1 MTNICSVLFFSTNPF
16 PPLPLPLPLQPK
28 KRLSKSNLKELHD
41 CRLRAT
47 SKANPDGVRRSRQR
61 DRAMR
66 GIPAP
71 EANAELQANLDVC
84 QISCFFQQKLSFYFH
99 GILQFKL
106 FGGENVTLKT

>member
-1 MTNICSVLFFSTNPF
+1 MFCSVFLHQSL
-16 PPLPLPLPLQPK
+16 PPPPLPLQPK
-28 KRLSKSNLKELHD
+28 KKALPSLTLKELHD

-71 EANAELQANLDVC
+71 EANAELQANLDVR
-84 QISCFFQQKLSFYFH
+84 
-99 GILQFKL
+99 
-106 FGGENVTLKT
+106 

>member
-1 MTNICSVLFFSTNPF
+1 MFCSVFLHQ
-16 PPLPLPLPLQPK
+16 PLPPPPSPSNQK
-28 KRLSKSNLKELHD
+28 KGSPSLTLKELHD

-84 QISCFFQQKLSFYFH
+84 
-99 GILQFKL
+99 
-106 FGGENVTLKT
+106 